1 METSLPTAPAARA
14 RSRRGANTIEFA
26 LLLPIFVAV
35 IAFSFEYSYYFF
47 MRATAMDA
55 VRQGCRT
62 GAVVPP
68 QGARDPADAAS
79 DAIKNNMSGSG
90 FFGINCLTP
99 SDDRCE
105 VSVSQDGEV
114 PSQTLTCSIAMSY
127 PSMTG
132 LIPVPPTVEARS
144 VQLLEI
150 Q

>member
-1 METSLPTAPAARA
+1 MPPGQDVRA
-14 RSRRGANTIEFA
+14 RSRRGANAIEFA

-47 MRATAMDA
+47 MRSTAMDA

-68 QGARDPADAAS
+68 QGSRDPADAAS
-79 DAIKNNMSGSG
+79 DAIKSNMSGSG
-90 FFGINCLTP
+90 FFGISCISP
-99 SDDRCE
+99 ADDRCE
-105 VSVSQDGEV
+105 VSVSQDGDV

-132 LIPVPPTVEARS
+132 LIPVPSTVEARS